1 MSTQNL
7 ENHETGMDTLTL
19 KDTELNREIGYI
31 TEISGSGAKAL
42 CKLNVLREM
51 SKLDNEH
58 AEFSPGQIGT
68 ILKVKVSKGFL
79 FLTVRNVK
87 AVQEGNTAISRAE
100 MALDF
105 LGHGVRAPMTQ
116 SGMFFD
122 RGVTDFP
129 IPGQPIYPV
138 SLREVEAIFGDND
151 SNHFQ
156 LGTVFPQHLTPASI
170 DIDAL
175 LGKHFSI
182 LGSTGT
188 GKSCTVA
195 LLIRRMVERLP
206 HAHIIMLDPHNEYET
221 AFSDCAEH
229 FDINNLRLP
238 YWMMN
243 FEEHVEM
250 FIGAYRSKDRMIE
263 IDVLRRCIYEA
274 RLANNETIP
283 SEQVT
288 VDTPIPY
295 KLSYV
300 MRFLD
305 EEMGKLDNPETLTPY
320 LRLKNKLDELRRDS
334 RFGFMFSGML
344 VNDTLNTIIGELLR
358 FPVNNKPVSTIDL
371 SGVPS
376 EIVNVV
382 VSIISRAVFDF
393 AVWSR
398 GNDARPIL
406 LVCEEAHR
414 YVPTDDTTIFNSTKK
429 AIERIAKEGRK
440 YGVSLGLVSQRP
452 ADVSESALSQCGTIF
467 AMRLNNDR
475 DQKFVSHV
483 MPEGAE
489 GSLNSLSSLQNRE
502 ALAVGEGVE
511 APVRLLVD
519 KLDDD
524 HLPSSGS
531 PAYSVD
537 WQLGL
542 EDPNFVVATIDRWRS
557 TGQNSKESE

>member
-1 MSTQNL
+1 MNQNVFENIVDEL
-7 ENHETGMDTLTL
+7 EA
-19 KDTELNREIGYI
+19 TEQEKMRSIGFI
-31 TEISGSGAKAL
+31 IDISGSGAKAL
-42 CKLNVLREM
+42 CNIEVLREM
-51 SKLDNEH
+51 SNLDNNDV
-58 AEFSPGQIGT
+58 EFSPGQIGT
-68 ILKVKVSKGFL
+68 ILKIKVSKGFL
-79 FLTVRNVK
+79 FVTVREVTAHKTNNNDVENVVMK
-87 AVQEGNTAISRAE
+87 
-100 MALDF
+100 LDF
-105 LGHGVRAPMTQ
+105 LGHGIRAPHTQ
-116 SGMFFD
+116 SGMIFK

-129 IPGQPIYPV
+129 IPGEALYPV
-138 SLREVEAIFGDND
+138 SLKDVESIFGDSD
-151 SNHFQ
+151 SNHFH
-156 LGTVFPQHLTPASI
+156 LGHVFPQHLTPASVN
-170 DIDAL
+170 IDAL
-175 LGKHFSI
+175 LGKHFAV

-195 LLIRRMVERLP
+195 LIIRRIVERLP
-206 HAHIIMLDPHNEYET
+206 NAHIIMLDPHNEYER

-243 FEEHVEM
+243 FEEHIEM
-250 FIGAYRSKDRMIE
+250 FIGIHDGDTRQIE
-263 IDVLRRCIYEA
+263 IDILRRCLYEA
-274 RLANNETIP
+274 RVDNSDSLSAEEI
-283 SEQVT
+283 T

-295 KLSYV
+295 KLSFMQSY
-300 MRFLD
+300 LK
-305 EEMGKLDNPETLTPY
+305 EEMGKLDNPETLTPF
-320 LRLKNKLDELRRDS
+320 LRLRNKIDELRRDT

-344 VNDTLNTIIGELLR
+344 VNDTLTSIIGDLLR
-358 FPVNNKPVSTIDL
+358 FPVENKPVSTIDL

-382 VSIISRAVFDF
+382 VSIISRTVFDF

-398 GNDARPIL
+398 GKDARPIL

-414 YVPTDDTTIFNSTKK
+414 YVPTDSSTAFSSTKK

-440 YGVSLGLVSQRP
+440 YGVSMGLISQRP

-467 AMRLNNDR
+467 AMRLNNER

-502 ALAVGEGVE
+502 VLGVGEGVE

-519 KLDDD
+519 RLEES

-531 PAYSVD
+531 PEFSND
-537 WQLGL
+537 WQLEL
-542 EDPNFVVATIDRWRS
+542 DDKNFVKETIENWRKK
-557 TGQNSKESE
+557 GV

>member
-1 MSTQNL
+1 MGKRLESQSDKEMSTL
-7 ENHETGMDTLTL
+7 ELREV
-19 KDTELNREIGYI
+19 EPVREIGYI
-31 TEISGSGAKAL
+31 AEVSGNGVKAVCNLKTLRDMSDIDSG
-42 CKLNVLREM
+42 E
-51 SKLDNEH
+51 

-68 ILKVKVSKGFL
+68 ILKIKVSKGFL
-79 FLTVRNVK
+79 FVTVRDVI
-87 AVQEGNTAISRAE
+87 AIQEQGKILGKVE
-100 MALDF
+100 MRLDF
-105 LGHGVRAPMTQ
+105 LGHGIRAPMTET
-116 SGMFFD
+116 GMIFD

-129 IPGQPIYPV
+129 IPGQPVYPV
-138 SLREVEAIFGDND
+138 TLADVEGIFGDND
-151 SNHFQ
+151 SNHFH
-156 LGTVFPQHLTPASI
+156 LGHVFPQHITPASI
-170 DIDAL
+170 NIDAL

-195 LLIRRMVERLP
+195 LLIRRIVERLP
-206 HAHIIMLDPHNEYET
+206 DAHIIMLDPHNEYET
-221 AFSDCAEH
+221 AFSDCAMH

-243 FEEHVEM
+243 FEEHCEM
-250 FIGAYRSKDRMIE
+250 FIGYNSKDRMIE
-263 IDVLRRCIYEA
+263 TDVLRRCLFEA
-274 RLANNETIP
+274 RVDNNEHISP
-283 SEQVT
+283 ELIT

-295 KLSYV
+295 KLSY
-300 MRFLD
+300 MMAFLD
-305 EEMGKLDNPETLTPY
+305 QEMGKLDNPETLTPY
-320 LRLKNKLDELRRDS
+320 LRLKNKIDELRRDT

-344 VNDTLNTIIGELLR
+344 VNDTLNSIIGELLR

-382 VSIISRAVFDF
+382 VSVISRTVFDF

-414 YVPTDDTTIFNSTKK
+414 YVPTDNSTIFNSTRK

-440 YGVSLGLVSQRP
+440 YGVSMGLVSQRP
-452 ADVSESALSQCGTIF
+452 AELSESALSQCGTIF
-467 AMRLNNDR
+467 AMRMNNER
-475 DQKFVSHV
+475 DQRFVAHV
-483 MPEGAE
+483 LPEGAE

-519 KLDDD
+519 KLEKE

-531 PAYSVD
+531 PSYSVD
-537 WQLGL
+537 WQKGL
-542 EDPNFVVATIDRWRS
+542 EDPDFVDQTIEIWRKA
-557 TGQNSKESE
+557 GQ

>member
-1 MSTQNL
+1 MDKQVLKNHENDMSTI
-7 ENHETGMDTLTL
+7 
-19 KDTELNREIGYI
+19 ELREIERSREIGKI
-31 TEISGSGAKAL
+31 IEVSGNGAKAICNL
-42 CKLNVLREM
+42 AVLREM
-51 SKLDNEH
+51 SNMDSED

-68 ILKVKVSKGFL
+68 ILKIKVSKGYL
-79 FLTVRNVK
+79 FVTVRDIITQNSDTRFE
-87 AVQEGNTAISRAE
+87 QAI
-100 MALDF
+100 MTLDY
-105 LGHGVRAPMTQ
+105 LGHGIRAPYTE
-116 SGMFFD
+116 SGMIFD

-129 IPGQPIYPV
+129 LPGQPIYPV
-138 SLREVEAIFGDND
+138 SLRDIEGIFGDND
-151 SNHFQ
+151 NNHFH
-156 LGTVFPQHLTPASI
+156 LGHVYPQHLTPASI
-170 DIDAL
+170 NIDAL
-175 LGKHFSI
+175 LGKHFAI

-206 HAHIIMLDPHNEYET
+206 HAHIIMLDPHNEYVS
-221 AFSDCAEH
+221 AFSDCAQH

-250 FIGAYRSKDRMIE
+250 FIGAYHSNDRMIE

-274 RLANNETIP
+274 RVNNNEGYPAERI
-283 SEQVT
+283 T

-295 KLSYV
+295 KLSFV
-300 MRFLD
+300 MRYLD

-320 LRLKNKLDELRRDS
+320 LRLKNKVEELRRDT
-334 RFGFMFSGML
+334 RFSFMFSGML
-344 VNDTLNTIIGELLR
+344 VNDTLNSIIGNLLR

-414 YVPTDDTTIFNSTKK
+414 YVPTDNSTIFNSTRK

-467 AMRLNNDR
+467 AMRLNNER

-502 ALAVGEGVE
+502 VLAVGEGVE

-519 KLDDD
+519 KLDEE

-531 PAYSVD
+531 PSYSVD

-542 EDPNFVVATIDRWRS
+542 EDPNFVKATIERWRR
-557 TGQNSKESE
+557 TGQ

>member
-1 MSTQNL
+1 MSTL
-7 ENHETGMDTLTL
+7 A
-19 KDTELNREIGYI
+19 LNEIEPTREIGFI
-31 TEISGSGAKAL
+31 TEVSGRDIKAMCDL
-42 CKLNVLREM
+42 EVLRNM
-51 SKLDNEH
+51 SNADSEE

-68 ILKVKVSKGFL
+68 ILKIKVTKGFL
-79 FLTVRNVK
+79 FVTVREV
-87 AVQEGNTAISRAE
+87 VGQPSRDGVLKTVR
-100 MALDF
+100 LDLDY
-105 LGHGVRAPMTQ
+105 LGHGIKAPMTET
-116 SGMFFD
+116 GMIFN

-129 IPGQPIYPV
+129 IPGQSVYPV
-138 SLREVEAIFGDND
+138 SLKDIEGIFGDND
-151 SNHFQ
+151 SNHFH
-156 LGTVFPQHLTPASI
+156 LGHVFPQHLTPASI
-170 DIDAL
+170 NIDSL
-175 LGKHFSI
+175 LGKHFAV

-195 LLIRRMVERLP
+195 LLIRRIVERLP
-206 HAHIIMLDPHNEYET
+206 HAHIIMLDPHNEYEK

-243 FEEHVEM
+243 FEEHVEI
-250 FIGAYRSKDRMIE
+250 FIGTYNGRSRMIE
-263 IDVLRRCIYEA
+263 IDILRRALYEA
-274 RLANNETIP
+274 RVDNNDTLP
-283 SEQVT
+283 AEQIT

-295 KLSYV
+295 KLSY
-300 MRFLD
+300 LKSYLK

-320 LRLKNKLDELRRDS
+320 LRLSNKIEELRRDT

-344 VNDTLNTIIGELLR
+344 VNDTLNSIIGDLLR
-358 FPVNNKPVSTIDL
+358 FPVDNKPVSTIDL

-382 VSIISRAVFDF
+382 VSIISRTVFDF

-398 GNDARPIL
+398 GADARPIL

-414 YVPTDDTTIFNSTKK
+414 YVPTDNSTIFSSTRK

-440 YGVSLGLVSQRP
+440 YGVSLGLISQRP

-467 AMRLNNDR
+467 AMRLNNER

-502 ALAVGEGVE
+502 LLGVGEGVE

-519 KLDDD
+519 KLDEE

-531 PAYSVD
+531 PSYSVD
-537 WQLGL
+537 WQIGL
-542 EDPNFVVATIDRWRS
+542 DDVDFVKNTIETWRR
-557 TGQNSKESE
+557 TGQ

>member
-1 MSTQNL
+1 MDKQVLKNHENDMSTI
-7 ENHETGMDTLTL
+7 
-19 KDTELNREIGYI
+19 ELREIEPTREIGKI
-31 TEISGSGAKAL
+31 IEVSGNGAKAICNL
-42 CKLNVLREM
+42 GVLREM
-51 SKLDNEH
+51 ANMDSED

-68 ILKVKVSKGFL
+68 ILKIKVSKGYL
-79 FLTVRNVK
+79 FVTVRDIISQNNDTRFE
-87 AVQEGNTAISRAE
+87 QAI
-100 MALDF
+100 MTLDY
-105 LGHGVRAPMTQ
+105 LGHGIRAPYTE
-116 SGMFFD
+116 SGMIFD

-129 IPGQPIYPV
+129 LPGQPIFPV
-138 SLREVEAIFGDND
+138 SLRDIEGIFGDND
-151 SNHFQ
+151 NNHFH
-156 LGTVFPQHLTPASI
+156 LGHVYPQHLTPASI
-170 DIDAL
+170 NIDAL
-175 LGKHFSI
+175 LGKHFAI

-206 HAHIIMLDPHNEYET
+206 HAHIIMLDPHNEYES
-221 AFSDCAEH
+221 AFSDCAQH

-250 FIGAYRSKDRMIE
+250 FIGAYHSNDRMIE

-274 RLANNETIP
+274 RVSNNEGYPAERI
-283 SEQVT
+283 T

-295 KLSYV
+295 KLSFV

-320 LRLKNKLDELRRDS
+320 LRLKNKVEELRRDT
-334 RFGFMFSGML
+334 RFSFMFSGML
-344 VNDTLNTIIGELLR
+344 VNDTLNSIIGNLLR

-414 YVPTDDTTIFNSTKK
+414 YVPTDNSTIFNSTRK

-467 AMRLNNDR
+467 AMRLNNER

-519 KLDDD
+519 KLDED

-531 PAYSVD
+531 PSYSVD

-542 EDPNFVVATIDRWRS
+542 EDPNFVRATIERWRR
-557 TGQNSKESE
+557 TGQ

>member
-1 MSTQNL
+1 MDTQELKNQEADMSTV
-7 ENHETGMDTLTL
+7 EF
-19 KDTELNREIGYI
+19 KDTEPTKEIGYI

-42 CKLNVLREM
+42 CKLKVLREM
-51 SKLDNEH
+51 ANLDSEH

-68 ILKVKVSKGFL
+68 ILKIKVSKGFL
-79 FLTVRNVK
+79 FLTVRDVK
-87 AVQEGNTAISRAE
+87 AVQDGGGAISRAE
-100 MALDF
+100 MTLDF
-105 LGHGVRAPMTQ
+105 LGHGIRAPMTET
-116 SGMFFD
+116 GMIFD

-138 SLREVEAIFGDND
+138 SLRDVEAIFADND
-151 SNHFQ
+151 SNHFH
-156 LGTVFPQHLTPASI
+156 LGNVFPQHLTPASI
-170 DIDAL
+170 NIDAL
-175 LGKHFSI
+175 LGKHFAI

-195 LLIRRMVERLP
+195 LLIRRIVERLP

-221 AFSDCAEH
+221 AFADCAEH

-250 FIGAYRSKDRMIE
+250 FIGAYQSKNRMIE

-274 RLANNETIP
+274 RLDNNESIP
-283 SEQVT
+283 AEQVT

-295 KLSYV
+295 KLSFV

-320 LRLKNKLDELRRDS
+320 LRLKNKLDELRRDP

-414 YVPTDDTTIFNSTKK
+414 YVPTDTMIFNSTKK

-467 AMRLNNDR
+467 AMRLNNER

-489 GSLNSLSSLQNRE
+489 GSLNALSSLQNRE

-531 PAYSVD
+531 PSYSVD

-542 EDPNFVVATIDRWRS
+542 EDPNFVVATIDRWRR
-557 TGQNSKESE
+557 TGQQTSE

>member
-1 MSTQNL
+1 MSSV
-7 ENHETGMDTLTL
+7 
-19 KDTELNREIGYI
+19 ELSEIEPSREIGQI
-31 TEISGSGAKAL
+31 TEVSGNGAKAICDL
-42 CKLNVLREM
+42 AVLREL
-51 SKLDNEH
+51 SNIDSDE

-68 ILKVKVSKGFL
+68 ILKIKVSKGYL
-79 FLTVRNVK
+79 FVTVRNIIAQQNGATFDK
-87 AVQEGNTAISRAE
+87 AIMT
-100 MALDF
+100 LDF
-105 LGHGVRAPMTQ
+105 LGHGIRAPYTETRMI
-116 SGMFFD
+116 FD

-129 IPGQPIYPV
+129 IPGQAIYPV
-138 SLREVEAIFGDND
+138 SLRDVEGIFGNND
-151 SNHFQ
+151 SNHFH
-156 LGTVFPQHLTPASI
+156 LGHVFPQHLTPASI
-170 DIDAL
+170 NIDAL
-175 LGKHFSI
+175 LGKHFAI

-195 LLIRRMVERLP
+195 LLIRRIVERLP
-206 HAHIIMLDPHNEYET
+206 HAHILMLDPHNEYET

-250 FIGAYRSKDRMIE
+250 FIGAYGSKERMIE

-274 RLANNETIP
+274 RIDNNENLP
-283 SEQVT
+283 AEQVT

-295 KLSYV
+295 KLSFV
-300 MRFLD
+300 MRYLD

-320 LRLKNKLDELRRDS
+320 LRLKNKIDELRRDT

-344 VNDTLNTIIGELLR
+344 INDSLNSIIGELLR

-414 YVPTDDTTIFNSTKK
+414 YVPTDNSTIFNSTKK

-475 DQKFVSHV
+475 DQKFVAHV
-483 MPEGAE
+483 LPEGAE
-489 GSLNSLSSLQNRE
+489 GSLNALSSLQNRE

-511 APVRLLVD
+511 APVRLLID
-519 KLDDD
+519 KLDDE

-531 PAYSVD
+531 PSYSVD

-542 EDPNFVVATIDRWRS
+542 EDENFVKATIDRWRR
-557 TGQNSKESE
+557 TGQ

>member
-1 MSTQNL
+1 MDKRVNENGVTDMSIL
-7 ENHETGMDTLTL
+7 EL
-19 KDTELNREIGYI
+19 KDTEPVREVGYI
-31 TEISGSGAKAL
+31 AEVSGNGVKAICNL
-42 CKLNVLREM
+42 KTLRDM
-51 SKLDNEH
+51 SDAGDGE
-58 AEFSPGQIGT
+58 AEYSPGQIGS
-68 ILKVKVSKGFL
+68 ILKIKVSKGYL
-79 FLTVRNVK
+79 FVTVRDIK
-87 AVQEGNTAISRAE
+87 ALRSDGQILNKVE
-100 MALDF
+100 MRLDY
-105 LGHGVRAPMTQ
+105 LGHGIRAPKTEK
-116 SGMFFD
+116 GMIFD

-129 IPGQPIYPV
+129 LPGQPIYPV
-138 SLREVEAIFGDND
+138 SLDDIEGIFGDND
-151 SNHFQ
+151 SNHFH
-156 LGTVFPQHLTPASI
+156 LGHVFPQYITPASI
-170 DIDAL
+170 NIDAL

-195 LLIRRMVERLP
+195 LLIRRIVERLP
-206 HAHIIMLDPHNEYET
+206 DAHIIMLDPHNEYET
-221 AFSDCAEH
+221 AFSDCAQH

-250 FIGAYRSKDRMIE
+250 FIGAYNSKDRMIE
-263 IDVLRRCIYEA
+263 TDVLRRCLYEA
-274 RLANNETIP
+274 RVDNNENMS
-283 SEQVT
+283 SELIT

-295 KLSYV
+295 KLSY
-300 MRFLD
+300 MLAFLD
-305 EEMGKLDNPETLTPY
+305 QEMGKLDNPESLTPY
-320 LRLKNKLDELRRDS
+320 LRLKNKIDELRRDT

-344 VNDTLNTIIGELLR
+344 VNDTLNSIIGNLLR

-382 VSIISRAVFDF
+382 VSVISRTVFDF

-414 YVPTDDTTIFNSTKK
+414 YVPTDNSTIFNSTRK

-440 YGVSLGLVSQRP
+440 YGVSMGLVSQRP
-452 ADVSESALSQCGTIF
+452 AELSESALSQCGTIF
-467 AMRLNNDR
+467 AMRMNNER
-475 DQKFVSHV
+475 DQKFVSHI

-511 APVRLLVD
+511 APVRLLID
-519 KLDDD
+519 KLDKD

-531 PAYSVD
+531 PSYSVD

-542 EDPNFVVATIDRWRS
+542 EDHGFVNKTIETWRRA
-557 TGQNSKESE
+557 GQ

>member
-1 MSTQNL
+1 MSDIILDEYGNDMSDM
-7 ENHETGMDTLTL
+7 NL
-19 KDTELNREIGYI
+19 KDNEQSTEIGFV
-31 TEISGSGAKAL
+31 TEISGSGIKAMCSVAL
-42 CKLNVLREM
+42 LNKL
-51 SKLDNEH
+51 SKIDRDE

-68 ILKVKVSKGFL
+68 TLKIKVSKGFL
-79 FLTVRNVK
+79 YVTVREVN
-87 AVQEGNTAISRAE
+87 AIRKDDGTIENAI
-100 MALDF
+100 MLMDY
-105 LGHGVRAPMTQ
+105 LGHGIKAPLTKT
-116 SGMFFD
+116 GMIFS

-129 IPGQPIYPV
+129 IPGQPVCLV
-138 SLREVEAIFGDND
+138 SVKDVEGIFGDSD

-156 LGTVFPQHLTPASI
+156 MGTVYPQHITPASI

-195 LLIRRMVERLP
+195 LLIRRIVERLP
-206 HAHIIMLDPHNEYET
+206 HAHIIMLDPHNEYKS

-250 FIGAYRSKDRMIE
+250 FIGSHQESDRMIE

-274 RLANNETIP
+274 RVDNSDGMSA
-283 SEQVT
+283 EQIT

-295 KLSYV
+295 KLSFV
-300 MRFLD
+300 MRYLD
-305 EEMGKLDNPETLTPY
+305 NEMGKLDNPETLTPY
-320 LRLKNKLDELRRDS
+320 LRLKNKVDELRRDT

-344 VNDTLNTIIGELLR
+344 VNDTLVSILGELLR
-358 FPVNNKPVSTIDL
+358 FPVDNKPVSTIDL

-382 VSIISRAVFDF
+382 VSVISRTVFDF

-414 YVPTDDTTIFNSTKK
+414 YVPTDDASAFTSTKK

-467 AMRLNNDR
+467 AMRLNNER
-475 DQKFVSHV
+475 DQKFVAHV
-483 MPEGAE
+483 MPEGSK
-489 GSLNSLSSLQNRE
+489 GSLTSLSSLQNRE

-511 APVRLLVD
+511 APVRILVD
-519 KLDDD
+519 FLEAE
-524 HLPSSGS
+524 HLPSGSS
-531 PAYSVD
+531 PAYSDD
-537 WQLGL
+537 WQHGL
-542 EDPNFVVATIDRWRS
+542 EDPRFVGNTIEAWRRM
-557 TGQNSKESE
+557 GR

>member
-1 MSTQNL
+1 MGQNNAESQ
-7 ENHETGMDTLTL
+7 ENQMDHFEIEATETETS
-19 KDTELNREIGYI
+19 KQIGYI
-31 TEISGSGAKAL
+31 IEISGSGAKAL
-42 CKLNVLREM
+42 CDVEILREM
-51 SKLDNEH
+51 SNMDNDD

-68 ILKVKVSKGFL
+68 ILKIKVSKGFL
-79 FLTVRNVK
+79 YVTVSDV
-87 AVQEGNTAISRAE
+87 TAQQNDDGSIKNAIME
-100 MALDF
+100 LDF
-105 LGHGVRAPMTQ
+105 LGHGIRAPYTQ
-116 SGMFFD
+116 SGMIFD

-129 IPGQPIYPV
+129 IPGQPVYPV
-138 SLREVEAIFGDND
+138 SLRDVEGIFGDND
-151 SNHFQ
+151 SNHFH
-156 LGTVFPQHLTPASI
+156 LGHVYPQHLTPASI
-170 DIDAL
+170 NIDAL
-175 LGKHFSI
+175 LGKHFSV

-195 LLIRRMVERLP
+195 LLIRRIVERLP
-206 HAHIIMLDPHNEYET
+206 KAHIIMLDPHNEYEK

-243 FEEHVEM
+243 FEEHIEM
-250 FIGAYRSKDRMIE
+250 FIGTYQSADRQIE
-263 IDVLRRCIYEA
+263 IDILRRCIYEA
-274 RLANNETIP
+274 RVDNSDTLTP
-283 SEQVT
+283 EQIT

-295 KLSYV
+295 KLSFVQSY
-300 MRFLD
+300 LNT
-305 EEMGKLDNPETLTPY
+305 EMGKLDNPETLTPY
-320 LRLKNKLDELRRDS
+320 LRLRNKVDELRRDT

-344 VNDTLNTIIGELLR
+344 VNDTLTSILGDLLR
-358 FPVNNKPVSTIDL
+358 FPVDKKPVSTIDL

-382 VSIISRAVFDF
+382 VSIISRTVFDF

-398 GNDARPIL
+398 GKDARPIL

-414 YVPTDDTTIFNSTKK
+414 YVPTDTSTIFTSTKK

-467 AMRLNNDR
+467 AMRLNNER

-483 MPEGAE
+483 MPEGAS
-489 GSLNSLSSLQNRE
+489 GTLNSLSSLQNRE
-502 ALAVGEGVE
+502 TLAVGEGVE

-519 KLDDD
+519 KLEDE

-531 PAYSVD
+531 PDFSVD
-537 WQLGL
+537 WQLEL
-542 EDPNFVVATIDRWRS
+542 DDKNFVKETIDNWRRK
-557 TGQNSKESE
+557 GQ

>member
-1 MSTQNL
+1 MEKIAENYNASDQETKMSAVEFQ
-7 ENHETGMDTLTL
+7 ET
-19 KDTELNREIGYI
+19 EPVREIGHVV
-31 TEISGSGAKAL
+31 EVSGNGVKAVCDLKTLRDMSNVDSG
-42 CKLNVLREM
+42 
-51 SKLDNEH
+51 D

-68 ILKVKVSKGFL
+68 ILKIKVLKGFL
-79 FLTVRNVK
+79 YVTVRDVVGLQDN
-87 AVQEGNTAISRAE
+87 GNLLNKVE
-100 MALDF
+100 MTLDF
-105 LGHGVRAPMTQ
+105 LGHGIKAPYTET
-116 SGMFFD
+116 GMIFD

-129 IPGQPIYPV
+129 IPGQPVFPV
-138 SLREVEAIFGDND
+138 SLEDIEGIFGDND
-151 SNHFQ
+151 SNHFH
-156 LGTVFPQHLTPASI
+156 LGHVYPQHLTPASI
-170 DIDAL
+170 NIDAL
-175 LGKHFSI
+175 LGKHFAI

-195 LLIRRMVERLP
+195 LLIRRIVERLP

-250 FIGAYRSKDRMIE
+250 FIGAYQSKDRMIE
-263 IDVLRRCIYEA
+263 IDVLRRALYAA
-274 RLANNETIP
+274 RVQNNEKMSPERI
-283 SEQVT
+283 T

-295 KLSYV
+295 KLSYI
-300 MRFLD
+300 MAYLD

-320 LRLKNKLDELRRDS
+320 LRLKNKVDELRRDT

-344 VNDTLNTIIGELLR
+344 ATDNLSAIIGNLLR
-358 FPVNNKPVSTIDL
+358 FPVDNKPVSTIDL

-382 VSIISRAVFDF
+382 VSVISRAVFDF

-414 YVPTDDTTIFNSTKK
+414 YVPTNTSTIFNSTRK

-440 YGVSLGLVSQRP
+440 YGVSVGLVSQRP

-467 AMRLNNDR
+467 SMRLNNER
-475 DQKFVSHV
+475 DQKFVTHV

-489 GSLNSLSSLQNRE
+489 GSLSALSSLQNRE

-519 KLDDD
+519 KLEDE

-531 PAYSVD
+531 PSYSVD

-542 EDPNFVVATIDRWRS
+542 EDGNFVNATIERWRN
-557 TGQNSKESE
+557 TGQG

>member
-1 MSTQNL
+1 MENQTLNRSENEMSAV
-7 ENHETGMDTLTL
+7 EL
-19 KDTELNREIGYI
+19 KEIEQPREIGHI
-31 TEISGSGAKAL
+31 TEVSGNGAKAI
-42 CKLNVLREM
+42 VDVATLREM
-51 SKLDNEH
+51 SNMDSGE

-68 ILKVKVSKGFL
+68 ILKIKVSKGFL
-79 FLTVRNVK
+79 FVTVRDVAAVNNNGNYDK
-87 AVQEGNTAISRAE
+87 AAMT
-100 MALDF
+100 LDF
-105 LGHGVRAPMTQ
+105 LGSGIRAPMTET
-116 SGMFFD
+116 GMIFD

-138 SLREVEAIFGDND
+138 SLRDVEGIFGDND
-151 SNHFQ
+151 SNHFH
-156 LGTVFPQHLTPASI
+156 LGHVFPQHLTPASI
-170 DIDAL
+170 NIDAL
-175 LGKHFSI
+175 LGKHFAI

-250 FIGAYRSKDRMIE
+250 FIGAYQSKDRMIE

-274 RLANNETIP
+274 RSDNNDTLP
-283 SEQVT
+283 AEQVT

-295 KLSYV
+295 KLSFV
-300 MRFLD
+300 MSYLD

-320 LRLKNKLDELRRDS
+320 LRLKSKIDELRRDT

-344 VNDTLNTIIGELLR
+344 VNDTLNTIIGNLLR
-358 FPVNNKPVSTIDL
+358 FPVDNKPVSTIDL

-414 YVPTDDTTIFNSTKK
+414 YVPTDNSTIFSSTRK

-467 AMRLNNDR
+467 AMRLNNER
-475 DQKFVSHV
+475 DQKFVAHV
-483 MPEGAE
+483 MPEGAA
-489 GSLNSLSSLQNRE
+489 GALNSLSSLQNRE

-519 KLDDD
+519 NLDDE

-531 PAYSVD
+531 PSYSVD
-537 WQLGL
+537 WQRGL
-542 EDPNFVVATIDRWRS
+542 EDPNFVNATIERWRR
-557 TGQNSKESE
+557 TGQLVKGPE

>member
-1 MSTQNL
+1 MDKRVEDHSENDMSAV
-7 ENHETGMDTLTL
+7 EFKETEPT
-19 KDTELNREIGYI
+19 REIGYVAAV
-31 TEISGSGAKAL
+31 SGNGVTAICNLKT
-42 CKLNVLREM
+42 LRDM
-51 SKLDNEH
+51 SDIDSRES
-58 AEFSPGQIGT
+58 EFSPGQIGT
-68 ILKVKVSKGFL
+68 ILKIKVSKGYL
-79 FLTVRNVK
+79 FVTVRDV
-87 AVQEGNTAISRAE
+87 VAIQDQGKILGKVE
-100 MALDF
+100 MKLDY
-105 LGHGVRAPMTQ
+105 LGHGIKAPMKDT
-116 SGMFFD
+116 GMIFD

-129 IPGQPIYPV
+129 IPGQPVYPV
-138 SLREVEAIFGDND
+138 TLDDVEGIFGDND
-151 SNHFQ
+151 SNHFHM
-156 LGTVFPQHLTPASI
+156 GHVFPQHITPASI
-170 DIDAL
+170 NIDAL

-195 LLIRRMVERLP
+195 LLIRRIVERLP
-206 HAHIIMLDPHNEYET
+206 DAHIIMLDPHNEYER

-250 FIGAYRSKDRMIE
+250 FIGAYNSKDRMIE
-263 IDVLRRCIYEA
+263 IDVLRRCLYEA
-274 RLANNETIP
+274 RVDNNESMSPELI
-283 SEQVT
+283 T

-295 KLSYV
+295 KLSY
-300 MRFLD
+300 MMAFLD
-305 EEMGKLDNPETLTPY
+305 QEMGKLDNPESLTPY
-320 LRLKNKLDELRRDS
+320 LRLKNKIDELRRDT

-344 VNDTLNTIIGELLR
+344 VNDTLSSIIGELLR
-358 FPVNNKPVSTIDL
+358 FPVDNKPVSTIDL

-382 VSIISRAVFDF
+382 VSVISRTVFDF

-414 YVPTDDTTIFNSTKK
+414 YVPTDNSTIFNSTRK

-440 YGVSLGLVSQRP
+440 YGVSMGLVSQRP
-452 ADVSESALSQCGTIF
+452 AELSESALSQCGTIF
-467 AMRLNNDR
+467 AMRMNNER
-475 DQKFVSHV
+475 DQRFVEHV
-483 MPEGAE
+483 LPEGAE
-489 GSLNSLSSLQNRE
+489 GTLNVLSSLQNRE

-519 KLDDD
+519 KLEEE

-531 PAYSVD
+531 PSYSID
-537 WQLGL
+537 WQKGL
-542 EDPNFVVATIDRWRS
+542 EDPRFVDQTIDTWRKA
-557 TGQNSKESE
+557 GQ

>member
-1 MSTQNL
+1 MDNNIYKNRDITMSD
-7 ENHETGMDTLTL
+7 EEKKEHD
-19 KDTELNREIGYI
+19 ELREVGFI

-42 CKLNVLREM
+42 CDINVLREM
-51 SKLDNEH
+51 SSMESDDID
-58 AEFSPGQIGT
+58 FSPGQIGT
-68 ILKVKVSKGFL
+68 ILKIKVSKGYL
-79 FLTVRNVK
+79 FVTVRNITSNFSNGLPTDKVTM
-87 AVQEGNTAISRAE
+87 E
-100 MALDF
+100 LDF
-105 LGHGVRAPMTQ
+105 LGHGIRAPYTET
-116 SGMFFD
+116 GMIFD

-129 IPGQPIYPV
+129 IPGEAIYPV
-138 SLREVEAIFGDND
+138 SLKDVEAIFSDND
-151 SNHFQ
+151 SNHFH
-156 LGTVFPQHLTPASI
+156 LGHVFPQHITPASVN
-170 DIDAL
+170 IDAL
-175 LGKHFSI
+175 LGKHFAV

-195 LLIRRMVERLP
+195 LIIRRIVERLP
-206 HAHIIMLDPHNEYET
+206 SAHILILDPHNEYET
-221 AFSDCAEH
+221 AFDDCAEH

-250 FIGAYRSKDRMIE
+250 FIGYRTSESREVE
-263 IDVLRRCIYEA
+263 IDILRRCLYAA
-274 RLANNETIP
+274 RVDN
-283 SEQVT
+283 SESLRAEEIT

-295 KLSYV
+295 KLSFF
-300 MRFLD
+300 MRYL
-305 EEMGKLDNPETLTPY
+305 ENEMGKLENPDNLTPY
-320 LRLKNKLDELRRDS
+320 LRLRNKVDELRRDT

-344 VNDTLNTIIGELLR
+344 TNDTLDSIMGDLLR

-382 VSIISRAVFDF
+382 VSIISRIVFDF

-398 GNDARPIL
+398 GKDARPIL

-414 YVPTDDTTIFNSTKK
+414 YVPTASSTVFTSTKK

-452 ADVSESALSQCGTIF
+452 ADISESALSQCGTIF
-467 AMRLNNDR
+467 SMRLNNDR

-483 MPEGAE
+483 MPEGSE

-502 ALAVGEGVE
+502 ALCVGEGVE
-511 APVRLLVD
+511 APVRLMVD
-519 KLDDD
+519 KLDAD

-542 EDPNFVVATIDRWRS
+542 DDPEFVNKTIATWRRG
-557 TGQNSKESE
+557 GQ

>member
-1 MSTQNL
+1 MDKMVSEHIEDGMSAL
-7 ENHETGMDTLTL
+7 
-19 KDTELNREIGYI
+19 ELNEIEPTREIGFI
-31 TEISGSGAKAL
+31 TEVSGSDIKAMCDL
-42 CKLNVLREM
+42 EVLRNM
-51 SKLDNEH
+51 SKADSEE

-68 ILKVKVSKGFL
+68 ILKIKVTKGYL
-79 FLTVRNVK
+79 FVTVRQV
-87 AVQEGNTAISRAE
+87 VGQPSRDGA
-100 MALDF
+100 MKMVRLDLDY
-105 LGHGVRAPMTQ
+105 LGHGIKAPMTET
-116 SGMFFD
+116 GMIFN

-129 IPGQPIYPV
+129 IPGEPVYPV
-138 SLREVEAIFGDND
+138 SLRDIEGIFGDND
-151 SNHFQ
+151 SNHFH
-156 LGTVFPQHLTPASI
+156 LGHVFPQHLTPASI
-170 DIDAL
+170 NIDAL
-175 LGKHFSI
+175 LGKHFAV

-195 LLIRRMVERLP
+195 LIIRRIVERLP
-206 HAHIIMLDPHNEYET
+206 HAHIIMLDPHNEYER

-243 FEEHVEM
+243 FEEHVEI
-250 FIGAYRSKDRMIE
+250 FIGTYHGRDRMIE
-263 IDVLRRCIYEA
+263 IDILRRALYEA
-274 RLANNETIP
+274 RVDNNDTLP
-283 SEQVT
+283 AEQIT

-295 KLSYV
+295 KLSY
-300 MRFLD
+300 LKNYLK

-320 LRLKNKLDELRRDS
+320 LRLSNKIEELRRDT

-344 VNDTLNTIIGELLR
+344 VNDTLNSILGDLLR
-358 FPVNNKPVSTIDL
+358 FPVDNKPVSTIDL

-382 VSIISRAVFDF
+382 VSIISRTVFDF

-398 GNDARPIL
+398 GTDARPIL

-414 YVPTDDTTIFNSTKK
+414 YVPTDNSTIFSSTRK

-440 YGVSLGLVSQRP
+440 YGVSLGLISQRP

-467 AMRLNNDR
+467 AMRLNNER

-489 GSLNSLSSLQNRE
+489 GSLNSISSLQNRE
-502 ALAVGEGVE
+502 VLGVGEGVE

-519 KLDDD
+519 KLDED

-531 PAYSVD
+531 PSYSVD
-537 WQLGL
+537 WQIGL
-542 EDPNFVVATIDRWRS
+542 DDEDFVKKTIETWRR
-557 TGQNSKESE
+557 TGQ